1 MFAASS
7 IGPKPSFLTCA
18 GDIGAGSLG
27 KSWNEGPKL
36 RTFSASLSP
45 GVQGRAKLGARGLSV
60 IALVEEGGWGVRE
73 SPPRGPERLLTFADG
88 KTEAQRGLATCEVP
102 S

>member
-1 MFAASS
+1 M
-7 IGPKPSFLTCA
+7 LET
-18 GDIGAGSLG
+18 LG
-27 KSWNEGPKL
+27 LDHLAN
-36 RTFSASLSP
+36 P
-45 GVQGRAKLGARGLSV
+45 GTRVQGRAELGPRGLSV
-60 IALVEEGGWGVRE
+60 IALIEEGGWGVRE